1 MNATVALASSK
12 IDKGKLHAIVGLFQE
27 DRSAIEKHPYEVPP
41 QYLVGTTRVLNVG
54 FTLTKAIRLVQ
65 LDPEWLFCDK
75 LQAQKRINRISQ
87 TEETYT
93 YSFICEGSMVE
104 TLINERQVQRLYLLN
119 KALDVAHADVED
131 IVKDASV
138 LEEVVVKS
146 AEDDNDN
153 NGPPEEKY
161 HTI

>member
-1 MNATVALASSK
+1 
-12 IDKGKLHAIVGLFQE
+12 
-27 DRSAIEKHPYEVPP
+27 
-41 QYLVGTTRVLNVG
+41 
-54 FTLTKAIRLVQ
+54 
-65 LDPEWLFCDK
+65 
-75 LQAQKRINRISQ
+75 
-87 TEETYT
+87 
-93 YSFICEGSMVE
+93 MVE
-104 TLINERQVQRLYLLN
+104 TLINEWQVQRLYLLN